1 MILITLDIQP
11 LNTSLMQ
18 IYLIFTLSLR
28 VEIELIAM
36 HSKAASYNTL
46 AQLPPNKFINNQDK
60 VLLTQ
65 EERLEA
71 LQLLGCSSWKDIE
84 PGNYANK
91 DDYENLY

>member
-1 MILITLDIQP
+1 
-11 LNTSLMQ
+11 
-18 IYLIFTLSLR
+18 
-28 VEIELIAM
+28 M

-60 VLLTQ
+60 VLLTK

-84 PGNYANK
+84 PGNYANN
-91 DDYENLY
+91 DDSENLYWKLYSKECYVTKEIIT